1 MKTLLPIK
9 LNNIL
14 TEVVEIKTLQL
25 QLCKFTT
32 TNYIKTKLTQLAFYD
47 GFQNL
52 FKNVLVI
59 NSVNI
64 SLIVLP
70 FLSNF

>member
-25 QLCKFTT
+25 QLCEFTA
-32 TNYIKTKLTQLAFYD
+32 TNYIKTKLSQLAFYD

-52 FKNVLVI
+52 LNNILVI

-64 SLIVLP
+64 SLIV
-70 FLSNF
+70 